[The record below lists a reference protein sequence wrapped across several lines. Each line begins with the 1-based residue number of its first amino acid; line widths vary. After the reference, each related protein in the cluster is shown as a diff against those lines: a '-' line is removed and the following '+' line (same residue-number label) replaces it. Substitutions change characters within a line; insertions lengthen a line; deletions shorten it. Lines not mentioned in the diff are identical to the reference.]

1 MPKYAAVRIPSPFEA
16 IERTMTLKDVAR
28 DKEVK
33 RAFQSVLGQV
43 TGPEDFERVFP
54 QLMQL
59 DSGQALD
66 LRRFFQRQPPEA
78 PRTKEIVTVDEATGQ
93 PVRRI
98 VEDRP
103 GQTFPMPPPEPK
115 APSTSIIE
123 TVDEQTGRPVRR
135 VIEDRPGQ
143 TFPMLPPTSRVTPG
157 SFEDFLAATPG
168 EREQMMAARRA
179 YTAAGQAPPR
189 EGPTTWQQYQAYLA
203 QQQDAQR
210 AAAAAANYQGAPPPS
225 YAPPVPYE
233 RWLETPRLEGLAPGN
248 EYRGGT
254 VRVRPGPGMT
264 LGGRASG
271 VPAAAPPLPAM
282 PPPAVQPGILP
293 SAGPSAAPAAG
304 KILTRPDGTRWRI
317 TQVYPDGSFDA
328 EPVR

>member
-103 GQTFPMPPPEPK
+103 GQTFPM
-115 APSTSIIE
+115 
-123 TVDEQTGRPVRR
+123 
-135 VIEDRPGQ
+135 
-143 TFPMLPPTSRVTPG
+143 LPPTSRVTPG
-157 SFEDFLAATPG
+157 SFEDFVAATPG

-271 VPAAAPPLPAM
+271 V
-282 PPPAVQPGILP
+282 
-293 SAGPSAAPAAG
+293 
-304 KILTRPDGTRWRI
+304 
-317 TQVYPDGSFDA
+317 
-328 EPVR
+328 